1 MLGDRSVG
9 TRVGD
14 NPFDD
19 RSFGVEGGGQFPGD
33 DTFWGGQAWGVRR
46 KQSLMRILRTPIY
59 SIYLCLSQG
68 MDGRGGRMVHAG
80 ENGAWAGWRTTSRS
94 SKKCSG
100 KLALAFDP
108 PDPGLLRGLMVTG
121 DRRQPA
127 EQHWIRSQQFQPNPC
142 A

>member
-1 MLGDRSVG
+1 MLGDRSAG

-33 DTFWGGQAWGVRR
+33 DTFWGDRHGSQEKA
-46 KQSLMRILRTPIY
+46 ITHAYLRTSIY
-59 SIYLCLSQG
+59 STYLCLSQG

-94 SKKCSG
+94 SRKCSG

-108 PDPGLLRGLMVTG
+108 PNPGLLRGLMVTG